1 MCSGGEEVDDV
12 FDDSS
17 VTGLIDHSPTDIA
30 IIAILIPQALK
41 DYQETSKHLY
51 FNCQNLHILMFEK
64 VNMSWK

>member
-41 DYQETSKHLY
+41 DYQKKHPNIYILTVKTSI
-51 FNCQNLHILMFEK
+51 F
-64 VNMSWK
+64 